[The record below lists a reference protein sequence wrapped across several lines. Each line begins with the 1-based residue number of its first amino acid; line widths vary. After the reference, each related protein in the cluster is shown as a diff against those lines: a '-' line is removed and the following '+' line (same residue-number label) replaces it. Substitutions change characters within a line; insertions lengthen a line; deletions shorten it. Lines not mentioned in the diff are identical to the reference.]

1 MNNGRFVWSGDTGR
15 KIQNHTVQ
23 RSGLRMLDKM
33 DVLKWQLQKNSRQS
47 IIPPISTCIF
57 RINILLHYCYIQF
70 HYIFGL
76 PLFRLDKNISQ
87 RCDCLTG
94 KSVYINNN
102 KELPLTS
109 LKTKTHATKNTSG
122 YGWYYTLPWIFLQ
135 LSLEDVHLIQHA
147 QSRSLHRV
155 ILNFSAGVSW
165 SDETT
170 VVHGL

>member
-1 MNNGRFVWSGDTGR
+1 MCVIHLQTMNNGRFVWSGDTGR

-109 LKTKTHATKNTSG
+109 LKTKTHANCRRSYIYTQEIQIKRRKG
-122 YGWYYTLPWIFLQ
+122 YHWTQ
-135 LSLEDVHLIQHA
+135 
-147 QSRSLHRV
+147 
-155 ILNFSAGVSW
+155 IL
-165 SDETT
+165 
-170 VVHGL
+170 